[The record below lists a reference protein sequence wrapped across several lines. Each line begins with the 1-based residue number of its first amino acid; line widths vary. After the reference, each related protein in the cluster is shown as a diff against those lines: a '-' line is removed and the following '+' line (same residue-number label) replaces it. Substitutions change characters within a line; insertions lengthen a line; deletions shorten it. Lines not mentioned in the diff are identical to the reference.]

1 MYSHVGLLGIR
12 APFEW
17 ATGGQMPLAKATV
30 SQAPRAWAKDNKLPL
45 AEATGSGGDG
55 SGHVSARTLL
65 SPAVRIL
72 FVPSCFI
79 LGTTLGDGKTRRR

>member
-30 SQAPRAWAKDNKLPL
+30 SQAPHAWAKDNKLPL
-45 AEATGSGGDG
+45 A
-55 SGHVSARTLL
+55 
-65 SPAVRIL
+65 
-72 FVPSCFI
+72 
-79 LGTTLGDGKTRRR
+79 